1 MILILKNVS
10 IQTDKINAHMETLV
24 ELLHEMNNKSPDDL
38 APLIKKCND
47 ISQCVTKIRA
57 YADVAL
63 HRDVLL

>member
-1 MILILKNVS
+1 MILILKNVL

-24 ELLHEMNNKSPDDL
+24 ELLRETNNKSPDDL
-38 APLIKKCND
+38 ATLIKKCND